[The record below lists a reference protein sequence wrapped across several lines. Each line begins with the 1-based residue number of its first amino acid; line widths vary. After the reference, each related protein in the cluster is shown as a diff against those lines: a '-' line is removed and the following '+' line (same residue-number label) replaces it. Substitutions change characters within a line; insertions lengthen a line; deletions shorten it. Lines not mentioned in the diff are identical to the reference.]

1 MSSPFEVSQPLR
13 IGILGLQ
20 GAFIEHQH
28 TLYNLDPSI
37 QVHIIRAP
45 GLSNLDGIILP
56 GGESTVMSLVAK
68 RLGIW
73 EELEK
78 WVKEERPIMG
88 TCAGLIMLARDVI
101 GSVKEQAS
109 LMGLDCQVHR
119 NFYGEQYDSFVRAIK
134 VAKGC
139 IGLEGLAIPG
149 VFIRAP
155 LILSAAPE
163 VQILA
168 TIEKGE
174 QKQIVAIQQ
183 KKCLGLAFHPELT
196 DSVAWHRYF
205 INNLVRPK
213 RAFHND

>member
-1 MSSPFEVSQPLR
+1 MSTSFQAPQPLR

-28 TLYNLDPSI
+28 ALYNLDPSI
-37 QVHIIRAP
+37 QVHIIRTP
-45 GLSNLDGIILP
+45 GFSNLDGIILP
-56 GGESTVMSLVAK
+56 GGESTVMSLMAK

-73 EELEK
+73 KELGK
-78 WVKEERPIMG
+78 WVKDGKPIMG

-101 GSVKEQAS
+101 GRVEGQAS

-119 NFYGEQYDSFVRAIK
+119 NFYGEQYDSFVGTIK

-139 IGLEGLAIPG
+139 PGLEELAIPG

-163 VQILA
+163 VQVLA
-168 TIEKGE
+168 TIERKE
-174 QKQIVAIQQ
+174 QEQIVAIQQ
-183 KKCLGLAFHPELT
+183 KKCLGLAFHPELA

-205 INNLVRPK
+205 INNLVMPERTS
-213 RAFHND
+213 HDG